1 MRARDWLN
9 KNEQLVYS
17 AVGLVALFLVLVAA
31 NFLLSLA
38 PARLDLTQ
46 GSIYTLS
53 PGTKKILRSLSSPV
67 KVKLYMSQG
76 EAVPVPL
83 RGFAQRVEDLV
94 REFKQAAG
102 SNLVVERYN
111 PKPDSEEEDAAQLDG
126 IEPQQLVTGEQFYLG
141 VAVSQLDRKQA
152 IAAISP
158 QRERLL
164 EYDLVRAISR
174 VGTTER
180 PKIGLM
186 AGLPVLGEKFN
197 PFTRQSSDPWVL
209 AGELKREFDVKE
221 VPLSAKEIDKDINVL
236 LLIHPKDMQPEQE
249 YALDQFVLRGGKL
262 IAFVDPYAYFDQSPQ
277 MPGMPPMPSSSNL
290 PTLEYALDQFVL
302 RGGKLIAF
310 VDPYAYFDQQ
320 QPMMPGMP
328 PEPSSS
334 SLPALFKAWGIE
346 MDPGKVIADVV
357 FGSGQGARYTPTV
370 LSLNRTALNRDDV
383 VTSTIETLLYA
394 FGGAFQVKNTDGIRV
409 TDLIHSSAN
418 SMLVDNFNAT
428 KAGDDATKNFKP
440 SGKALPL
447 ALRLTGKF
455 KTAFP
460 NGLTLDKKPVP
471 GTPALKESA
480 GENSVILVADV
491 DMLADGAAVDVQD
504 VFGRRVVV
512 PSNGNLALAMGMV
525 EQLAAGDDLIS
536 LRSRATS
543 FRPLTVVRE
552 LEAEA
557 QKQYFGKIQALED
570 ELNKTTAKLQELQ
583 RGAKPGS
590 GGAGGQQIL
599 NPEQQAEMERFRKT
613 VAAARLELKE
623 VRKNLRQDAEAL
635 VFWTKLANIALM
647 PILVALFGLGLALLR
662 RRNA

>member
-1 MRARDWLN
+1 VRVEWLR
-9 KNEQLVYS
+9 KNEQLAYS
-17 AVGLVALFLVLVAA
+17 AVGLIALFLLLVAL

-53 PGTKKILRSLSSPV
+53 PGTKKILRNLSSPV
-67 KVKLYMSQG
+67 KVKLYVSQG

-83 RGFAQRVEDLV
+83 RGFTQRVEDLV
-94 REFKQAAG
+94 HEFKQAAG
-102 SNLVVERYN
+102 SNLVIERYN
-111 PKPDSEEEDAAQLDG
+111 PRPDSEEEDAAQLDG
-126 IEPQQLVTGEQFYLG
+126 IEPQQLMTGEQFYLG

-152 IAAISP
+152 IPSISP

-164 EYDLVRAISR
+164 EYDLVRAIAR
-174 VGTTER
+174 VGAAER
-180 PKIGLM
+180 PKIGVM

-197 PFTRQSSDPWVL
+197 PFTRQATEPWVL
-209 AGELKREFDVKE
+209 ANELKREFEVKE
-221 VPLSAKEIDKDINVL
+221 VSLGAKEIDKDINVL
-236 LLIHPKDMQPEQE
+236 LLIHPRLGVP
-249 YALDQFVLRGGKL
+249 
-262 IAFVDPYAYFDQSPQ
+262 
-277 MPGMPPMPSSSNL
+277 

-334 SLPALFKAWGIE
+334 SLPTLFKAWGVE

-383 VTSTIETLLYA
+383 VTSSVETLLYA
-394 FGGAFQVKNTDGIRV
+394 FGGAFQIKPVDGIKV
-409 TDLIHSSAN
+409 TDLIHSSPN
-418 SMLVDNFNAT
+418 SMLVENFNAT
-428 KAGDDATKNFKP
+428 KSGDDATKSFKP
-440 SGKALPL
+440 SGKPLPL
-447 ALRLTGKF
+447 AVRLTGKF

-460 NGLTLDKKPVP
+460 DGLTLEKKPVP
-471 GTPALKESA
+471 NTPALRESA
-480 GENSVILVADV
+480 SENSVILVADV
-491 DMLADGAAVDVQD
+491 DLLADGAAVDVQD
-504 VFGRRVVV
+504 VFGQRVVV
-512 PSNGNLALAMGMV
+512 PSNGNLALALGMV
-525 EQLAAGDDLIS
+525 EQLAAGNDLIS
-536 LRSRATS
+536 LRSREAS

-557 QKQYFGKIQALED
+557 QKQYFGRIQALED

-583 RGAKPGS
+583 KAQGASKGQ
-590 GGAGGQQIL
+590 QQIL
-599 NPEQQAEMERFRKT
+599 SPEQQAELERFRKT
-613 VAAARLELKE
+613 VAEGRLALKE

-635 VFWTKLANIALM
+635 VFWTKLVNIALM
-647 PILVALFGLGLALLR
+647 PLLVVLFGLLFAFLR
-662 RRNA
+662 KKVI